1 MWVTPEK
8 GQLVMIADI
17 CWEQDVHTIG
27 YNNRM
32 IDKKNLKPMGFL
44 QTEQCYKT
52 YKVTY
57 DPNQSPQWPGRDWK
71 FNPRIRWIAP
81 NGTHWLCGT
90 NLWPWLPSGWIGRC
104 TLGLAFANGNIRPII
119 QKPLNLP
126 SLWARW
132 SRLVVHWYDYLAA
145 IFVPSLDT
153 KDMIRVEALTNFTQR
168 ALNDSLRAI
177 QALNTK

>member
-57 DPNQSPQWPGRDWK
+57 DPSQSTQWSGTDWELS
-71 FNPRIRWIAP
+71 PRIRCIAP
-81 NGTHWLCGT
+81 NGTHWLCDG
-90 NLWPWLPSGWIGRC
+90 LGCPQDGQGGVLQVWPLPMETSC
-104 TLGLAFANGNIRPII
+104 
-119 QKPLNLP
+119 QQYK
-126 SLWARW
+126 SL
-132 SRLVVHWYDYLAA
+132 
-145 IFVPSLDT
+145 
-153 KDMIRVEALTNFTQR
+153 
-168 ALNDSLRAI
+168 
-177 QALNTK
+177 